1 MNNSF
6 VRFYLSMA
14 AWTVSGYSIQAHRIT
29 TKQDC
34 NVDVNIAQNPAY
46 EVDAQLKLL
55 NLA

>member
-1 MNNSF
+1 
-6 VRFYLSMA
+6 MA